1 MDIGKQID
9 QIKNTLPAGVKLVAV
24 SKTKSP
30 EVIMEAWKTG
40 FKTFGENKAQEL
52 VQKQEALPKDV
63 EWHFIGHLQS
73 NKAKYI
79 APFVSMVHSIDSFK
93 ILKTLNKEARKN
105 DRVIPCLL
113 QFHIAREETKFGL
126 SEDEACGILESEAF
140 SALENVSI
148 EGVMGMATF
157 SSDEKKVRSEFRFLK
172 SVFENL
178 KESYFS
184 ETPRFR
190 EISMGMS
197 NDYIIAVEE
206 GATIVRLGSLI
217 FGAR

>member
-1 MDIGKQID
+1 MDIGKNID
-9 QIKNTLPAGVKLVAV
+9 HIKNNLPEEVKLVAV
-24 SKTKSP
+24 SKTKPP
-30 EVIMEAWKTG
+30 EVILEAWKTG

-52 VQKQEALPKDV
+52 IQKQEVLPKDI

-126 SEDEACGILESEAF
+126 SEDEARGILESEAF
-140 SALENVSI
+140 AALENVSV

-157 SSDEKKVRSEFRFLK
+157 TSDEKKVRREFRFLK
-172 SVFENL
+172 SVFESL
-178 KESYFS
+178 KETYFPDN
-184 ETPRFR
+184 PRFR

-197 NDYIIAVEE
+197 NDYTIAVEE
-206 GATIVRLGSLI
+206 GATIVRLGSII